1 MALETW
7 NGSVWVTVATGIRPM
22 CSVTGAIRAATSTAS
37 ARPANRRGLIASL
50 RPGCGVS
57 ASSMVRKSSRP
68 RSAVAANPAQY
79 RPLNTD
85 ARGAI
90 GGERG
95 APCLAMP
102 AVAVEGNADVQQLFH
117 NKSFTN
123 AIGNTGP
130 RAGSG
135 SASRV

>member
-50 RPGCGVS
+50 RPACGVS

-85 ARGAI
+85 CVAGSAASVVRHAW
-90 GGERG
+90 RV
-95 APCLAMP
+95 P
-102 AVAVEGNADVQQLFH
+102 AVAVEGNADVQ
-117 NKSFTN
+117 
-123 AIGNTGP
+123 
-130 RAGSG
+130 
-135 SASRV
+135 